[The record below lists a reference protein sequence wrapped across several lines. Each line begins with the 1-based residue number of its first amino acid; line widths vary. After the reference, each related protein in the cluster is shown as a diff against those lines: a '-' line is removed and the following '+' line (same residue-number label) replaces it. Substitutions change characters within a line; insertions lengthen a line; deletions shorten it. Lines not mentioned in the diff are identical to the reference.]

1 VLRVGLTGG
10 LACGK
15 TTVAR
20 MFEER
25 GIPVLYADLLAHE
38 LMQPGLPVYEEI
50 VRAFGADI
58 LSGAMGTAIDRARLA
73 AKAFAP
79 GASRVQEL
87 NAIVHPAVIRAEQE
101 WMDQI
106 EARDPNGIAVV
117 EAALIYEADHD
128 DHFDKMIV
136 VVAPEAQKIE
146 RYAER
151 VVRAFELLHGVL
163 PPEERE
169 RRLQAKRDD
178 AKQRIASQI
187 PDDVKRAKAEIVIE
201 NSGSTAEL
209 QAQVDSIVAR
219 LRQKSTTEGTEN
231 TKKGLGKAR

>member
-10 LACGK
+10 LASGK

-38 LMQPGLPVYEEI
+38 LMQPGMPVYEEI
-50 VRAFGADI
+50 VRVFGAEI
-58 LSGAMGTAIDRARLA
+58 LSGDLGTPIDRARLA

-79 GASRVQEL
+79 GVSRIHEL
-87 NAIVHPAVIRAEQE
+87 NAIVHPAVIRVEGE
-101 WMDQI
+101 WMEQI

-117 EAALIYEADHD
+117 EAALIYEAGSDKR
-128 DHFDKMIV
+128 FDKMIV
-136 VVAPEAQKIE
+136 VVAPEPQKIE

-151 VVRAFELLHGVL
+151 VVRAFEASHGVL

-169 RRLQAKRDD
+169 LRLQAKRED

-187 PDDVKRAKAEIVIE
+187 PDDVKRARADYVIE

-209 QAQVDSIVAR
+209 EAEVDSVVAC
-219 LRQKSTTEGTEN
+219 LRQKSTNEGTEN
-231 TKKGLGKAR
+231 TQKGLGKAR